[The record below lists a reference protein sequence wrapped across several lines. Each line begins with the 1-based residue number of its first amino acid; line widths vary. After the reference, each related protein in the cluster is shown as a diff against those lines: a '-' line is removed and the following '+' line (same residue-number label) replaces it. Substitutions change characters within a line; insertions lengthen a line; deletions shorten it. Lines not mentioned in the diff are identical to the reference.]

1 VKDDDNDKDRA
12 GASRP
17 SVSRAVAE
25 LRSPRT
31 VRVRCQRVLEAGL
44 RGELAHFR
52 IDLARMQDTARITA
66 EITRTRYP
74 DLRVPPHSRFAH
86 FDAGGV
92 PRLARLEAD
101 IAHHDA
107 LERARILT
115 DVVVTS
121 VLLDAGA
128 GMQWRYTDEDG
139 SQLARS
145 EGLAVASLAW
155 AKQGGLSSTHRAYH
169 VDAAGLQQVDAA
181 SLERAFQVR
190 DDNPLVGV
198 EGRVHLLRALG
209 AALQRRPDVFSAAGR
224 IGSLVDHLRAQ
235 AEGGVLEASVILG
248 AILDGL
254 GEIWPGR
261 IERDGVALGDVWP
274 HPAAGGEGASL
285 GLVPFHKLSQWLSY
299 SLLHPLAVAGLRVIE
314 LDALTG
320 LAEYRNGG
328 LFIDG
333 GVLVPH
339 DPGLLA
345 HAHDVSSQVVVEWR
359 ALTVGLLDRIADL
372 VRGELGLD
380 AARMPLAAV
389 LEGGTWA
396 AGRELARQRRSDG
409 GPPLRVIS
417 DGTVF

>member
-1 VKDDDNDKDRA
+1 VRADDDDPTVAWR
-12 GASRP
+12 RP
-17 SVSRAVAE
+17 VSECVAE
-25 LRSPRT
+25 LRSPRAI
-31 VRVRCQRVLEAGL
+31 RVRCQRVLESGL
-44 RGELAHFR
+44 RGELAYFR
-52 IDLARMQDTARITA
+52 VDLARMQDAARITA
-66 EITRTRYP
+66 DVTRRRYP

-92 PRLARLEAD
+92 PRLARLQAE
-101 IAHHDA
+101 IARHDA

-139 SQLARS
+139 SALDRS
-145 EGLAVASLAW
+145 EGLAVASLHW
-155 AKQGGLSSTHRAYH
+155 LRRGGLSSARRAYH
-169 VDAAGLQQVDAA
+169 VDAAGLLQVDAA
-181 SLERAFQVR
+181 SLAQAFQVR

-209 AALQRRPDVFSAAGR
+209 TALKRRPDLFSSQAR
-224 IGSLVDHLRAQ
+224 IGCLIDHLQSRAR
-235 AEGGVLEASVILG
+235 GGVLDAAAILDT
-248 AILDGL
+248 ILDGL
-254 GEIWPGR
+254 GGIWPGR
-261 IERDGVALGDVWP
+261 LERDGIALGDVWP
-274 HPAAGGEGASL
+274 HPAAGGEGASH

-299 SLLHPLAVAGLRVIE
+299 SLLHPLEVAGLQVRE

-328 LFIDG
+328 LFIDS

-339 DPGLLA
+339 DPGVLA
-345 HAHDVSSQVVVEWR
+345 QAHDVSSQLVVEWR
-359 ALTVGLLDRIADL
+359 ALTVALLDRVAGM
-372 VRGELGLD
+372 VREELGVD

-396 AGRELARQRRSDG
+396 AGRELARERRGDS

>member
-1 VKDDDNDKDRA
+1 
-12 GASRP
+12 
-17 SVSRAVAE
+17 
-25 LRSPRT
+25 
-31 VRVRCQRVLEAGL
+31 VLEAGL

-52 IDLARMQDTARITA
+52 IDLARMKDAARLTA
-66 EITRTRYP
+66 EVTRTRYP

-92 PRLARLEAD
+92 ARVARLQAE
-101 IAHHDA
+101 IAQHDA
-107 LERARILT
+107 RERARILT

-128 GMQWRYTDEDG
+128 GMQWRYVDETDG
-139 SQLARS
+139 SVLARS

-155 AKQGGLSSTHRAYH
+155 VKQGGLSSERRAYH
-169 VDAAGLQQVDAA
+169 VDAAGLLQVDAA
-181 SLERAFQVR
+181 SLARAFQVR

-209 AALQRRPDVFSAAGR
+209 TALRRRPDLFSPAAR
-224 IGSLVDHLRAQ
+224 IGALVDHLCAQ
-235 AEGGVLEASVILG
+235 ARSDELQAAAILD

-261 IERDGVALGDVWP
+261 LQRDGVALGDVWP
-274 HPAAGGEGASL
+274 HPAAGGDGASQ
-285 GLVPFHKLSQWLSY
+285 GLVPFHTLSQWLSY
-299 SLLHPLAVAGLRVIE
+299 SLLHPLEVAGLKVRE

-328 LFIDG
+328 LFLDS

-339 DPGLLA
+339 DPSLLA
-345 HAHDVSSQVVVEWR
+345 REHDVSSQAVVEWR
-359 ALTVGLLDRIADL
+359 ALTVALLDRIADL
-372 VRGELGLD
+372 VRAELGLD

-396 AGRELARQRRSDG
+396 AGRELARTRRSDG

>member
-1 VKDDDNDKDRA
+1 
-12 GASRP
+12 
-17 SVSRAVAE
+17 VSEKNGAVAE

-31 VRVRCQRVLEAGL
+31 IRVRCQRVLEAGL

-52 IDLARMQDTARITA
+52 VDLARMQDAARITA
-66 EITRTRYP
+66 NVTRMRYP
-74 DLRVPPHSRFAH
+74 DLRIPPHSRFAH

-92 PRLARLEAD
+92 PRLAMLQAE
-101 IAHHDA
+101 IAQHDA

-128 GMQWRYTDEDG
+128 GMQWRYVDEHG
-139 SQLARS
+139 SALGRS
-145 EGLAVASLAW
+145 EGLAVASLQW
-155 AKQGGLSSTHRAYH
+155 VKQGGLSSASRAYH
-169 VDAAGLQQVDAA
+169 VDAAGLLKVDAA
-181 SLERAFQVR
+181 SLARAFQVR

-198 EGRVHLLRALG
+198 EGRVHLLCALG
-209 AALQRRPDVFSAAGR
+209 AALQRRPDLFSAQAR
-224 IGSLVDHLRAQ
+224 IGGLIDHLCREAP
-235 AEGGVLEASVILG
+235 GGVLEAPAILE

-261 IERDGVALGDVWP
+261 LQRDGVALGDVWP
-274 HPAAGGEGASL
+274 HPAAGGEGASQ

-299 SLLHPLAVAGLRVIE
+299 SLLHPLEVAGLHVRE

-328 LFIDG
+328 LFIDS

-339 DPGLLA
+339 DPGVLA
-345 HAHDVSSQVVVEWR
+345 QQHDVSSQLVVEWR
-359 ALTVGLLDRIADL
+359 ALTVALLDRIAGM
-372 VRGELGLD
+372 VRDELGVD
-380 AARMPLAAV
+380 AAQMPLAAV

-396 AGRELARQRRSDG
+396 AGRELASARRGDG